1 MCSHRFSSKG
11 PYENHLRIHTGEK
24 PFKCQKCDST
34 FPSKESL
41 SMCLASYT
49 PEKLTRPANHIRTHT
64 GEKHLKCEI
73 CGFQC
78 GDSSNLSK
86 HRKSESSLPLSA
98 EGQITNRQTA
108 HKPPVNTC
116 PVCQKAFCR
125 PDSLKRHMIQHDK
138 PAGQKRGY
146 AAIAEE

>member
-1 MCSHRFSSKG
+1 MAKTDELRFPANTPRGYYYQCRVCSHKFALKG

-24 PFKCQKCDST
+24 PFKCDKCTST

-41 SMCLASYT
+41 SMFSYIRFCT
-49 PEKLTRPANHIRTHT
+49 WLTVTLANHMRTHT

-86 HRKSESSLPLSA
+86 HRKSKRCHTLL
-98 EGQITNRQTA
+98 
-108 HKPPVNTC
+108 
-116 PVCQKAFCR
+116 CR
-125 PDSLKRHMIQHDK
+125 ST
-138 PAGQKRGY
+138 
-146 AAIAEE
+146 